1 MPERNITSSKA
12 PDMFGQPAVYFR
24 PKDFDAAI

>member
-1 MPERNITSSKA
+1 MGNRPINSSNS